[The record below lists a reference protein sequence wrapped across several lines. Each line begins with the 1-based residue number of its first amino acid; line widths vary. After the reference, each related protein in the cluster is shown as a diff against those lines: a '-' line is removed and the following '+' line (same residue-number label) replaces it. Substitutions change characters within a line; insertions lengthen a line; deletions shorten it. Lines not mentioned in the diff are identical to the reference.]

1 MEPIMCPKQKKKSI
15 HSSVGKTKTT
25 TGVLCPHCIYTLPGK
40 LPAPMSPIQ
49 FQKNHPPFRKID
61 EKTERWRQQGKK
73 NWKHG
78 RKLKYDQ
85 KMAGQSNYVPT
96 PVVAR
101 LLWEKN
107 FNETDYISWGT
118 LVESGYYEQNNIATR
133 IREIMAPLLEEDLS
147 NFDAIALLK
156 KDEILAIPGIIEYF
170 TSTGNCAAMADYLF
184 NAADDTE
191 GTTVKDETADMDMS
205 CLIGELHEK
214 VPRNKMK
221 LIRILSNFGHAFT
234 LICYNQEGLG
244 FVELIQAWQG
254 EYSVQ
259 DSLSKGLGN
268 IFPTDRLIAMLSEIE
283 KVGSSHRYFQ
293 KLFLLD
299 KPNAPFG
306 IKQMDIKLLDMT
318 PEQYAEQLIS
328 KSLNPDKYT

>member
-25 TGVLCPHCIYTLPGK
+25 TGVLCPHSIYTLPGK
-40 LPAPMSPIQ
+40 LPSPMSPIQ
-49 FQKNHPPFRKID
+49 FQKGID
-61 EKTERWRQQGKK
+61 TKKERWKQQGKK

-85 KMAGQSNYVPT
+85 KMADQSNYVPT

-118 LVESGYYEQNNIATR
+118 LVESGYWGGSNTSTCIQ
-133 IREIMAPLLEEDLS
+133 EIMNPFLDEAQS
-147 NFDAIALLK
+147 NFNEIAFLK
-156 KDEILAIPGIIEYF
+156 KDEILAIPGIKEYL
-170 TSTGNCAAMADYLF
+170 TSTGNCGAMANYLF
-184 NAADDTE
+184 DVPSDAEMPTLK
-191 GTTVKDETADMDMS
+191 VKNGSADMGF
-205 CLIGELHEK
+205 LIGELNKEI
-214 VPRNKMK
+214 PDGKMK
-221 LIRILSNFGHAFT
+221 LIKINSSFGHAFT
-234 LICYNQEGLG
+234 LICYNQGKQG

-259 DSLSKGLGN
+259 DSLRKGLDN
-268 IFPTDRLIAMLSEIE
+268 IFSTKLLIAKLWEITLNGPQSNE
-283 KVGSSHRYFQ
+283 YF
-293 KLFLLD
+293 KELFLLD